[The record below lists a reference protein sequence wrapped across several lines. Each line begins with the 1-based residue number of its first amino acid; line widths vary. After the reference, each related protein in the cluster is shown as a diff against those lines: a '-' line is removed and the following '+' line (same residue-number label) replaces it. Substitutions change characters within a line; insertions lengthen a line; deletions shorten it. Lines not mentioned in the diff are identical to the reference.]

1 MRHVLP
7 ILVAVLLAPATRG
20 QDYTA
25 HKKALEKRLPHDGF
39 TIVIQEPFVVIGD
52 EPAVDVRRR
61 AKRTVKW
68 VVDLLKKDYFKQDPD
83 HIIDVWLF
91 KDRKS
96 YMKHAKLLWDETPD
110 TPFGY
115 YSSSNKAMV
124 MNIATGGG
132 TLCHEIVHPFI
143 AANFPN
149 CPSWFNEGLASL
161 YEQCGENEGKIW
173 GYTNWRLRGLKKAVE
188 AKALPSFE
196 QLCATSTAS
205 FYGPDSG
212 RNYAQARY
220 LMLWLQE
227 HGKLR
232 SYYRAFRENAK
243 KDPTGYATLRT
254 ILGVDDMGAWRRQW
268 ETWVLGLSR

>member
-1 MRHVLP
+1 MRHVLS
-7 ILVAVLLAPATRG
+7 ILLAFLLAPTSPG
-20 QDYTA
+20 QDYAA
-25 HKKALEKRLPHDGF
+25 HKKALQERLPHDGF

-52 EPAVDVRRR
+52 EAAADVRRR
-61 AKRTVKW
+61 ARQTVKW
-68 VVDLLKKDYFKQDPD
+68 CVEHLKKSYFKTYPD

-91 KDRKS
+91 KDKGS
-96 YMKHAKLLWDETPD
+96 YIKHSKLLWGATPD

-115 YSSSNKAMV
+115 YSSSDKAIV

-143 AANFPN
+143 AANFPS

-161 YEQCGENEGKIW
+161 YEQCGENDGEIW
-173 GYTNWRLRGLKKAVE
+173 GYTNWRLRGLRAAIM
-188 AKALPSFE
+188 AKELPSFE
-196 QLCATSTAS
+196 QLCATSSAA
-205 FYGPDSG
+205 FYGPSSG

-232 SYYRAFRENAK
+232 SYYRAFRENVR
-243 KDPTGYATLRT
+243 KDPSGYGTLRATLGT
-254 ILGVDDMGAWRRQW
+254 DDMDAWQRQW
-268 ETWVLGLSR
+268 EAWALTLIP